1 MPTRSRIARS
11 MRNPQ
16 PTVKGVPSS
25 TRSVDAKGTNLDG
38 QIMGRK
44 GSETRT
50 RLLEA
55 AALLLATTPL
65 RALTTADVARKAG
78 ISPASFYL
86 YFENVDALA
95 LALAESATDAAM
107 AFINDLEAE
116 WTWADPQGHIVG
128 FVRAFFDHWDRYSA
142 ILRVRNLAVDE
153 GDWAFQKTCERMT
166 TPIYQA
172 IEAKIALAKKAG
184 RIDKRQHSVSLAAV
198 AMLGIER
205 SAATYQQFPRKYQIT
220 RERLIEAAVLMFK
233 FTVLGPEPISRGQR
247 PPA

>member
-1 MPTRSRIARS
+1 MRMRTRTARS
-11 MRNPQ
+11 ARNPQ
-16 PTVKGVPSS
+16 PAVKGRSS
-25 TRSVDAKGTNLDG
+25 IARSAEVTGTNLDG

-44 GSETRT
+44 GSETRA

-65 RALTTADVARKAG
+65 RTLTTADVARKAG

-107 AFINDLEAE
+107 PFIKELEAE
-116 WTWADPQGHIVG
+116 WTWQDPQGRIAS
-128 FVRAFFDHWDRYSA
+128 FVREFFDHWDRYSA

-153 GDWAFQKTCERMT
+153 GDWAFQRACERMT

-172 IEAKIALAKKAG
+172 IEAKIGIAKKAG

-205 SAATYQQFPRKYQIT
+205 SAATYTQFPRKYQIT
-220 RERLIEAAVLMFK
+220 RERLIEAAVLMLK
-233 FTVLGPEPISRGQR
+233 LTVLGPEPI
-247 PPA
+247 